1 MFMSK
6 FVYLIV
12 FFSFF
17 DLFTQLPIMSP
28 FAESLGATPF
38 LTGLVVGMYSFS
50 NTIGNVLS
58 GFLTDKK
65 GPFRVLVTGLLATG
79 AALLFYQAVSDA
91 GSLLAIRF
99 AHGLLAGFITPAAFT
114 YLANI
119 TAQEKKGKGAALSG
133 ALVGLAAIIGPA
145 FSGIVAS
152 RTSETTV
159 LSITAGTMLLLGVIA
174 LFLLRE
180 PIKTTERTAENQ
192 EKTAQGFFKN
202 TAVLKAFIGAFLL
215 MFSQGVLAYMLPLK
229 VIRLGYDTQT
239 SGLLLSTFGVVAILV
254 FLLPTNILFDRLR
267 PELTF
272 SFGIATM
279 GASLL
284 LIGQSEHSMILYALM
299 GLYGIGF
306 AFLFPSINSLLIS
319 AVEPVHRGKAYGYF
333 YAFFSLGVVAGST
346 VTGVLSLSPAEG
358 FLFTGLLLMSAGS
371 FVFLRRNKQSV
382 QPYDG

>member
-1 MFMSK
+1 MKAAIFMRK
-6 FVYLIV
+6 FIYLII

-50 NTIGNVLS
+50 NTIGNLFS

-65 GPFRVLVTGLLATG
+65 GPFLVLVTGLLATG
-79 AALLFYQAVSDA
+79 AALLFYQTATDA
-91 GSLLAIRF
+91 WSLLAIRF
-99 AHGLLAGFITPAAFT
+99 VHGLLAGFITPAAFT

-119 TAQEKKGKGAALSG
+119 TAKEKKGKGAAISG
-133 ALVGLAAIIGPA
+133 AFVGLAAIIGPA

-159 LSITAGTMLLLGVIA
+159 LSVTAGAMLLLGILA
-174 LFLLRE
+174 LFFLRTPVALNSLLKQKE
-180 PIKTTERTAENQ
+180 
-192 EKTAQGFFKN
+192 EKMAQSLFQN
-202 TAVLKAFIGAFLL
+202 TDVLKSFTGAFLL

-229 VIRLGYDTQT
+229 VMRLGYDAQT
-239 SGLLLSTFGVVAILV
+239 SGLLLSTFGIVAILV
-254 FLLPTNILFDRLR
+254 FLLPINSLFDRLR

-284 LIGQSEHSMILYALM
+284 LISQSESAAFLYTLM

-306 AFLFPSINSLLIS
+306 AFLFPSINSLLIG
-319 AVEPVHRGKAYGYF
+319 AVEPAHRGKAYGYF

-346 VTGVLSLSPAEG
+346 VIGVLSLSPANG
-358 FLFTGLLLMSAGS
+358 FLFTGLLLISAGA
-371 FVFLRRNKQSV
+371 FVFLRRNK
-382 QPYDG
+382 